1 MSTVEDR
8 ASAVAKEIGS
18 INAFFPLLPQL
29 GNQWAARRPFDG
41 KIFGLNL
48 HLTTLTA
55 TLLRELGIGGGTYI
69 ITAANPATTDLGV
82 VQYLRNQGFTVYTG
96 GDMNN
101 RHDQLLSHKPDYI
114 VDIGCALIEALITR
128 HPEQAKKTLGA
139 IEITRSGVDKLG
151 TLSNLPFPVINVNDG
166 LLKNA
171 IENRHGV
178 GDGVWS
184 AISALTGV
192 HLSGRRAL
200 VIGYGP
206 VGKGI
211 AAYARAAGMFVEVVE
226 ADPVRKL
233 FAHYDG
239 FPTPRLNQALERAK
253 FIVTATGK
261 GGVMGKRQIERSRHG
276 VIFANAGKD
285 GHEIDVSELRLS
297 ATTVDHIS
305 EHVVRYHFENGK
317 SATLLG
323 NGHPLNIVMN
333 SGSHEPVLLHFG
345 VVGLTL
351 EYLLTNEL
359 ENAAQIVPIGI
370 ERQAAQEALFAL
382 EI

>member
-1 MSTVEDR
+1 
-8 ASAVAKEIGS
+8 
-18 INAFFPLLPQL
+18 
-29 GNQWAARRPFDG
+29 
-41 KIFGLNL
+41 
-48 HLTTLTA
+48 
-55 TLLRELGIGGGTYI
+55 
-69 ITAANPATTDLGV
+69 

-261 GGVMGKRQIERSRHG
+261 GGVMGKRQIERARHG

-351 EYLLTNEL
+351 EYLLTNDL